1 MCSFLD
7 SLHVSCHVS
16 RRDMPCI
23 YVSCQAMQ
31 ICRLVA
37 PGEVMNDLTERHL
50 KHGSKKFVLCF
61 MTRHDMFHAM
71 RAWLLAAPGEVTSD
85 LTT

>member
-1 MCSFLD
+1 
-7 SLHVSCHVS
+7 
-16 RRDMPCI
+16 
-23 YVSCQAMQ
+23 
-31 ICRLVA
+31 
-37 PGEVMNDLTERHL
+37 MNDLTERHL